1 MYRISVYILLAKQE
15 DSSEDDKR
23 CPFWCLPSLGKRSL
37 LSCQQ
42 RTETSS
48 PHPPQGLTR
57 GTDGTSFP
65 LSKTQEKHFM
75 LPIPWAKGTRA
86 GTQTFLQTQ
95 KPLFETGRGNA
106 RFGVAKY
113 LISGFIL
120 LLHINF
126 SGVCLARHVILDWS
140 YVHRLWRV
148 CESLFCCSYW
158 AKSRL
163 LPGTHAEK
171 SVIWEQMVWL
181 SEWEK
186 ERERDAVWGTAEFF
200 TQRRWKRNEQT
211 HHSMTKPWKYRR
223 MSVLTVIPLEFTNC
237 LCTICAY
244 QHTEKSPPSCCT
256 EREVAQTAKNC
267 GIVDLPFRKVTHS
280 VV

>member
-15 DSSEDDKR
+15 DSSGDDKR

-57 GTDGTSFP
+57 STDGTSFP

-95 KPLFETGRGNA
+95 KPLFETRRGNA

-186 ERERDAVWGTAEFF
+186 ERERRCLGDCRVFHSEEMKEEWTNPPQHDKTMKIQKNVSPDGHSFRIH
-200 TQRRWKRNEQT
+200 QLSMYHMCIST
-211 HHSMTKPWKYRR
+211 HQKEPTILLHRAGGSSDSQKLRDCR
-223 MSVLTVIPLEFTNC
+223 LTI
-237 LCTICAY
+237 
-244 QHTEKSPPSCCT
+244 
-256 EREVAQTAKNC
+256 
-267 GIVDLPFRKVTHS
+267 
-280 VV
+280 